1 MHRELLLGCGNSR
14 RKFLGGV
21 DAEWQNLTTLDIDP
35 DCGAD
40 VIHDLNETPY
50 PFPDEHFDEV
60 WAQEVLEHFGTQGD
74 WRGWFRQF
82 SEFYRIMKPGG
93 LFFIASP
100 KFDSPWAWGDP
111 GHTRIISPEAFTFL
125 DQSQYVEQ
133 IGKTS
138 MTDYRHVWKGDFRLR
153 EFAPVGHSNVYVL
166 ERV

>member
-1 MHRELLLGCGNSR
+1 MRELLLGCGNSR
-14 RKFLGGV
+14 QKFIGGV
-21 DAEWQNLTTLDIDP
+21 DPSWHDLTTLDIDP

-125 DQSQYVEQ
+125 DQSQYLEQ

-138 MTDYRHVWKGDFRLR
+138 MTDYRHVWKGDFRMR
-153 EFAPVGHSNVYVL
+153 AVKEIGHSNVYVL